1 MSTQTLASK
10 ARIWPSTDKQ
20 TEIAKTIRQ
29 IGGRIQVQWNGTDWV
44 DESDYFLTAE
54 GNIQMSGKWGEGMA
68 GEADFE
74 LNNTTKRFLPE
85 DTSSPLYNY
94 LVPRKNIRFDVKI
107 GSYYFRL
114 FTGYIKAIEPNRKQG
129 IVNFHC
135 FDNTI
140 NVLNKPAPREAA
152 YINKRADELI
162 EILARDAFGLEPGDD
177 GSPYYDLE
185 LSEHTISAAYFGER
199 YTWPLMGEI
208 ALSERGR
215 IFFDN
220 DGKLKFW
227 NQSHVEKQQNPIF
240 ILTRDDWIENLEF
253 SIEEQAIKNKV
264 TVKAR
269 PRISEGIKVVWDNGD
284 IEALNQY
291 SDTLVWIPANDQQS
305 AYIQIED
312 EIGPLPCTTWIQPIA
327 NTDYTA
333 NTAVDGS
340 GTDMTSS
347 VKIITFTPYADSC
360 YLQVQNFSGV
370 PVYLT
375 KFQVRANPL
384 KIHDWIRVI
393 RRDEASIALYG
404 EQSIELENDFID
416 KESWADSLAR
426 VEVERWKNAK
436 NLFRVDIL
444 GHPEFRVGD
453 VLSVELTEGN
463 YENYMIY
470 NMDWQVDNRGFS
482 QKIEFVN
489 PLTISNEQS
498 LISRANLIGVT
509 TQTLTAKAAIV
520 KLKTIQVK
528 ASIKKLQDKSIRAL
542 GRILIT

>member
-54 GNIQMSGKWGEGMA
+54 GNVQMSGNWGEGMA

-94 LVPRKNIRFDVKI
+94 LLPRKNIRFDVKI

-114 FTGYIKAIEPNRKQG
+114 FTGYIKAIEPNRRQG

-135 FDNTI
+135 FDNTTK
-140 NVLNKPAPREAA
+140 VLNKPAPREAA

-185 LSEHTISAAYFGER
+185 LSKHTISAAYFGER
-199 YTWPLMGEI
+199 YIWPLMGEI

-291 SDTLVWIPANDQQS
+291 SDTLVWIPANDQQN

-312 EIGPLPCTTWIQPIA
+312 AFGPLPCTTWIQPIA
-327 NTDYTA
+327 NYDYTA
-333 NTAVDGS
+333 NTAMDG
-340 GTDMTSS
+340 GGVDMTSS
-347 VKIITFTPYADSC
+347 VKIMTFTPYADSC
-360 YLQVQNFSGV
+360 YLVVQNFSGV
-370 PVYLT
+370 PIYLN

-384 KIHDWIRVI
+384 KIQDWIKVI

-404 EQSIELENDFID
+404 EQPIELENDFID

-453 VLSVELTEGN
+453 ILSVELTEGN

-482 QKIEFVN
+482 QKLEFVN
-489 PLTISNEQS
+489 PLTISTEQS
-498 LISRANLIGVT
+498 ITIRANLIGVT

-520 KLKTIQVK
+520 KLKTIQSK